1 VLTTY
6 RKDGSAHT
14 VPVWF
19 RWTDE
24 ALEVVIAKGDVK
36 LRRLA
41 RDPRCVL
48 VVFEAVRPFRGLEVR
63 EVGELVEGDATAAR
77 VAIARRYLGVA
88 DGGRFAAERRSRPG
102 VLLRLV
108 PDSRRVSA
116 APVVMPTAFMITG
129 WTGGNRRTSTAAWA
143 MQTALATTT
152 TSEASGTDAPTD
164 PWEMMATPASASR
177 VLTTATAR
185 RRSWPWATAS
195 SRAAARQNRRPAPHR
210 GQARGC

>member
-1 VLTTY
+1 MPFPPSRLVSTTLPEVIRDWVEPVRSLLEAPSPAVLTTY

-24 ALEVVIAKGDVK
+24 AFEVVIAKGDVK
-36 LRRLA
+36 LRHLA

-63 EVGELVEGDATAAR
+63 GVGELVEGDLTSAR
-77 VAIARRYLGVA
+77 VAIAGRYLGAA

-108 PDSRRVSA
+108 PYSPRV
-116 APVVMPTAFMITG
+116 
-129 WTGGNRRTSTAAWA
+129 WD
-143 MQTALATTT
+143 L
-152 TSEASGTDAPTD
+152 SGILP
-164 PWEMMATPASASR
+164 R
-177 VLTTATAR
+177 
-185 RRSWPWATAS
+185 
-195 SRAAARQNRRPAPHR
+195 
-210 GQARGC
+210 